1 MVRAVALVGIFLA
14 YRIADRVCQGFA
26 DADALRAWIPPVVL
40 WLGCAI
46 GARSIL
52 PPRMTGSVRWLW
64 AVRLGVATLGGV
76 VAAFG
81 LLVPPSPTR
90 FDPSPLDTLPLLSVV
105 PFAEE
110 FFFRGVML
118 AFLRERLGTFWAVVV
133 VSVLFAVAHVPFGA
147 PGPMFVLSLLCCG
160 AALAGRSV
168 LWAVAVH
175 ALWNGWVVVHHL
187 SADQA
192 RIGVAA
198 AMGIMAVG
206 LAAAVPLVRWR
217 EA

>member
-1 MVRAVALVGIFLA
+1 M
-14 YRIADRVCQGFA
+14 CQGFA
-26 DADALRAWIPPVVL
+26 DGDAWRAWVSPVVL

-46 GARSIL
+46 GARSVL
-52 PPRMTGSVRWLW
+52 PSRGTGSARWLW

-90 FDPSPLDTLPLLSVV
+90 FEASPLDTLALLSVV
-105 PFAEE
+105 PLAEE
-110 FFFRGVML
+110 VFFRGVLL
-118 AFLRERLGTFWAVVV
+118 AFLRERLGTLWAVVV

-187 SADQA
+187 SFDQA
-192 RIGVAA
+192 RFGVAV

-206 LAAAVPLVRWR
+206 LAAAVPLVRRR

>member
-14 YRIADRVCQGFA
+14 YRIVDRVCQGLA
-26 DADALRAWIPPVVL
+26 DGDALRAWIPPVVL

-46 GARSIL
+46 GAGAIFPSRGL
-52 PPRMTGSVRWLW
+52 GSVRWLW
-64 AVRLGVATLGGV
+64 AVRLGVAMLGGV

-90 FDPSPLDTLPLLSVV
+90 FDPSLLDTLALLSVV

-110 FFFRGVML
+110 MFFRGALL
-118 AFLRERLGTFWAVVV
+118 AFLRERLGTLWAVTV
-133 VSVLFAVAHVPFGA
+133 VSFLFAVAHVPFGA
-147 PGPMFVLSLLCCG
+147 PEPMFVLSLLCCG
-160 AALAGRSV
+160 AALAGRTV

-175 ALWNGWVVVHHL
+175 ALWNGWAVVHHL
-187 SADQA
+187 SLDQG
-192 RIGVAA
+192 RVGVAVA
-198 AMGIMAVG
+198 LGIVAVSM
-206 LAAAVPLVRWR
+206 AAAPPLARRR

>member
-1 MVRAVALVGIFLA
+1 M
-14 YRIADRVCQGFA
+14 
-26 DADALRAWIPPVVL
+26 
-40 WLGCAI
+40 
-46 GARSIL
+46 
-52 PPRMTGSVRWLW
+52 
-64 AVRLGVATLGGV
+64 LGVV
-76 VAAFG
+76 VVAFG

-90 FDPSPLDTLPLLSVV
+90 FAPGPLDALALLSVV
-105 PFAEE
+105 PLAEE
-110 FFFRGVML
+110 TFFRGALL
-118 AFLRERLGTFWAVVV
+118 AFLQERLGTLWAVTV
-133 VSVLFAVAHVPFGA
+133 VSILFAVAHVPFGA

-187 SADQA
+187 SFDQA

-198 AMGIMAVG
+198 AIGIMAVG
-206 LAAAVPLVRWR
+206 LAAAPPHVVRR

>member
-1 MVRAVALVGIFLA
+1 MVRAIALVGIFLA
-14 YRIADRVCQGFA
+14 YRIADRVCLGFA
-26 DADALRAWIPPVVL
+26 EGDALRAWIPPVVL
-40 WLGCAI
+40 WLGCAV
-46 GARSIL
+46 GARSVL
-52 PPRMTGSVRWLW
+52 PSRGTGSVRWLW
-64 AVRLGVATLGGV
+64 AVRLGVATFGAV

-90 FDPSPLDTLPLLSVV
+90 LGSSPLDTLALLSVV
-105 PFAEE
+105 PLAEE
-110 FFFRGVML
+110 MFFRGALL
-118 AFLRERLGTFWAVVV
+118 AFLRERLGTLWAVTV
-133 VSVLFAVAHVPFGA
+133 VSVLFAVAHIPFGA

-187 SADQA
+187 SLDQA
-192 RIGVAA
+192 RIGVAV

-206 LAAAVPLVRWR
+206 LAAAAPLVRRR

>member
-1 MVRAVALVGIFLA
+1 MVRVVALVGIFLA

-26 DADALRAWIPPVVL
+26 DSDALRAWIPPVVL

-46 GARSIL
+46 GARSVL
-52 PPRMTGSVRWLW
+52 PSRGTGSARWLW

-81 LLVPPSPTR
+81 LLVPPSLTR
-90 FDPSPLDTLPLLSVV
+90 FDPSPLDTLALLSVV
-105 PFAEE
+105 PLAEE
-110 FFFRGVML
+110 LFFRGALL
-118 AFLRERLGTFWAVVV
+118 AFLRERLGTLWAVTV
-133 VSVLFAVAHVPFGA
+133 VSFLFAVAHVPLGA
-147 PGPMFVLSLLCCG
+147 AGPMFVLSLLCCG

-175 ALWNGWVVVHHL
+175 ALWNGWAVLHHL
-187 SADQA
+187 SFDQG
-192 RIGVAA
+192 RVGVAV
-198 AMGIMAVG
+198 AMGIVAVSM
-206 LAAAVPLVRWR
+206 AAAPPLARRR